1 MYFTSQSLLE
11 KIRLRYLVQHDLKNA
26 FINKNHALNKR
37 FNISVFN
44 DNQSND
50 VGNNRWVIQSIK
62 DETAKIDINWLD
74 GLRILENSKLLDR
87 VIINMLL
94 LELDSK
100 LFINNR
106 GNFIFIN
113 INNSNIL

>member
-1 MYFTSQSLLE
+1 M
-11 KIRLRYLVQHDLKNA
+11 
-26 FINKNHALNKR
+26 
-37 FNISVFN
+37 FN

-62 DETAKIDINWLD
+62 DETSKFDINWLD
-74 GLRILENSKLLDR
+74 GLRILENSKLFDR
-87 VIINMLL
+87 VNINMLS

-106 GNFIFIN
+106 GNFIFIKIKN
-113 INNSNIL
+113 SYINFIINKTTI

>member
-1 MYFTSQSLLE
+1 M
-11 KIRLRYLVQHDLKNA
+11 
-26 FINKNHALNKR
+26 
-37 FNISVFN
+37 FN

-62 DETAKIDINWLD
+62 DETAKFDINWLD
-74 GLRILENSKLLDR
+74 GLRILENSKLFDR
-87 VIINMLL
+87 VNINMLS

-106 GNFIFIN
+106 GNFIFIKIKN
-113 INNSNIL
+113 SYINFIINKTTI

>member
-1 MYFTSQSLLE
+1 M
-11 KIRLRYLVQHDLKNA
+11 
-26 FINKNHALNKR
+26 
-37 FNISVFN
+37 FN

-62 DETAKIDINWLD
+62 DETAKFYINWLD
-74 GLRILENSKLLDR
+74 GLRILENSKLFDR
-87 VIINMLL
+87 VNINMLS

-106 GNFIFIN
+106 GNFIFIKIKN
-113 INNSNIL
+113 SYINFIINKTTI